1 MNCLTERENQWSL
14 IFSVRYRKLNEIYL
28 HYLLRYLPSWQFGSP
43 VWSLQGSCP
52 LLLTAHIL
60 LCIWPAQKRSHKISH
75 VTNTATNLKVFYI
88 NYLNRTYSW
97 YNNTT
102 TSEKKNHMCTHIT
115 DGILC
120 LGHCHYLLVAHHP
133 WIPGLLLWELRLRL
147 KGPFIYKRQ
156 TWPITNVPKPG
167 NSVSCKAFM
176 NLLNKPC
183 NSFMWN
189 DTKNELKY

>member
-1 MNCLTERENQWSL
+1 MDCLTEREKQWSL
-14 IFSVRYRKLNEIYL
+14 IFSVRYRKLNEIHL

-43 VWSLQGSCP
+43 VWSLQGSYP

-75 VTNTATNLKVFYI
+75 VTNTVKNFKVFDI

-102 TSEKKNHMCTHIT
+102 TSEKKMCTHIT

-147 KGPFIYKRQ
+147 KGLFIYKR
-156 TWPITNVPKPG
+156 
-167 NSVSCKAFM
+167 
-176 NLLNKPC
+176 
-183 NSFMWN
+183 
-189 DTKNELKY
+189 